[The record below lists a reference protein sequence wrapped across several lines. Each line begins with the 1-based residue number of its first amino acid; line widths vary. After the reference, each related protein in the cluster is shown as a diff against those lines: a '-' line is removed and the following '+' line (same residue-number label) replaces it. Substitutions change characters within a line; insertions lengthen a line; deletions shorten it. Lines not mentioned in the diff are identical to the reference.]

1 MELGGDVMADCI
13 FCKIVSGE
21 IPCAKVYEDDHV
33 LAFLDINPLMPGH
46 TLLIPKKHAETIFD
60 MTPEETAACGAALQ
74 KVAAAVFKG
83 MDAEGMNI
91 LQNNYEISGQEIFHV
106 HFHLMPRTQGDGFK
120 VPWPAKQYAPGEM
133 EAVLKKILSAF

>member
-1 MELGGDVMADCI
+1 MTDCI
-13 FCKIVSGE
+13 FCRIVSGQ

-46 TLLIPKKHAETIFD
+46 TLLIPKKHVEVLFE
-60 MTPEETAACGAALQ
+60 MTPQETAACGAALQ

-83 MDAEGMNI
+83 TDAEGMNI

-106 HFHLMPRTQGDGFK
+106 HFHLLPRKSGDGFK
-120 VPWPAKQYAPGEM
+120 VPWPAKKYGPGEM
-133 EAVLKKILSAF
+133 EAVLEKILQAF